1 MGGRAPCCDK
11 NKVKRGS
18 WSHAEDQKLISF
30 ISQHGHGNW
39 RALPRLA
46 GEDPEISKEVPGDNE
61 VVLFESDPDFW
72 NRLDD
77 LGNSSSIQEIDRL
90 LDLDDHLDAALGDP
104 GIIYE
109 AMAVSH
115 DQWVHYLE
123 DALGLLEPARTEDG
137 HQNLNDASTQPLL

>member
-46 GEDPEISKEVPGDNE
+46 GTLILSY
-61 VVLFESDPDFW
+61 W
-72 NRLDD
+72 
-77 LGNSSSIQEIDRL
+77 
-90 LDLDDHLDAALGDP
+90 
-104 GIIYE
+104 Y
-109 AMAVSH
+109 
-115 DQWVHYLE
+115 
-123 DALGLLEPARTEDG
+123 
-137 HQNLNDASTQPLL
+137 DASFVIVNDPRLPFKHSQKGIYLSIYLSISLIWFPFYCLMMSQKLDIYSAIVMFQLIASYLAQ